1 MSDTE
6 RDSYREAWGYLPPY
20 STWLAN
26 APYGQAVRRAP
37 HLGHS
42 KHLCH
47 LAESGADLDEYK
59 GLVQNAKFV
68 CKVCGRAA
76 AKEENL
82 CAPVPL

>member
-1 MSDTE
+1 MSDIE
-6 RDSYREAWGYLPPY
+6 RERMRDTWGYLPTYSPY
-20 STWLAN
+20 LAH
-26 APYGQAVRRAP
+26 APYGAPRAP

-59 GLVQNAKFV
+59 GLVKNAKFV

-76 AKEENL
+76 AKAENL
-82 CAPVPL
+82 CEPVAL